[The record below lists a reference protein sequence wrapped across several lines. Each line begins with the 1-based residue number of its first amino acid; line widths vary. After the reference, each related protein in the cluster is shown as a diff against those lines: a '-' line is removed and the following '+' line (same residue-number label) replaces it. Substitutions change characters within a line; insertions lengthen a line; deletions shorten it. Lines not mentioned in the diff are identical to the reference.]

1 MPDQKNLILAIV
13 LSFLIIFG
21 FSYLNPPPEPPPQQ
35 ATTTQQTGTGTGTGE
50 PLVGVELPGEPVTA
64 SLTREESLEA
74 RERVQI
80 DTPKLHGSLSL
91 IGGRIDDLTLADYRE
106 TVDPES
112 DEIVLL
118 SPRNA
123 PDPYY
128 ADFGWAAASGIAVPG
143 PDTEWAADGDLL
155 TVGQPVTLTW
165 DNGAGVEFERVISVD
180 ADYMFTIT
188 QRVKNNSD
196 DPISISPYSRVQRF
210 DTPDTLGFY
219 ILHEGPYGVFEETLQ
234 EHDYDELSED
244 GEVREESTGGWL
256 GFTDKYWLVA
266 LIPDQSAP
274 FTGQF
279 AHRDSNGR
287 DRYLATMQ
295 RTDAE
300 TVFAGSAFEQTSHL
314 YAGAK
319 VVQTIERYGEEIGI
333 QRFDLTIDWGWF
345 HFLTRP
351 FFYALAYINGLVGN
365 FGVAILILTVAIK
378 LVLFPLA
385 NKSYRSMAKMKAL
398 APEMQKLKER
408 FGEDRQKLNQEM
420 MALYKREK
428 ANPASG
434 CLPILVQIPVFFALY
449 KVLFVT
455 IEMRHAPFF
464 GWIQDLSAR
473 DPTSMFNLFGLL
485 PFTPPEFLL
494 IGAWPLLM
502 GLTMWLQQKL
512 NPAPTDPIQQK
523 IFAFLPII
531 FTVMLAAF
539 PAGLVIYWAWNN
551 LLSIVQQYV
560 IMRSAGV
567 KIGGGV
573 VKPTPPSPSGGSPSG
588 NGSDGGAVDG
598 EVKALRNGDGS
609 DAPAPARAEGSED
622 GEAPETPPPP
632 PPQRRPNAK
641 RRGGK
646 GRSRSA
652 SRRRN

>member
-1 MPDQKNLILAIV
+1 MPDQKNLILAIA
-13 LSFLIIFG
+13 LSFLIIFA
-21 FSYLNPPPEPPPQQ
+21 FSYLYGPPEPPPQEQQ
-35 ATTTQQTGTGTGTGE
+35 ATQDAGSTTGTGDPLTGIDI
-50 PLVGVELPGEPVTA
+50 PGEPVA
-64 SLTREESLEA
+64 QALSRDEALESQTR
-74 RERVQI
+74 VTI
-80 DTPKLHGSLSL
+80 DTPRLHGSMSL
-91 IGGRIDDLTLADYRE
+91 VGGRIDDLTLADYRE

-123 PDPYY
+123 PKPYY
-128 ADFGWAAASGIAVPG
+128 ADFGWAGSGGVAVPG
-143 PDTEWAADGDLL
+143 PDTEWTADSDTL
-155 TVGQPVTLTW
+155 TVDQPVTLSW
-165 DNGAGVEFERVISVD
+165 DNGAGLRFERVMSVD

-188 QRVKNNSD
+188 QRVTNTGTSAV
-196 DPISISPYSRVQRF
+196 SLSPYSRVQRF

-219 ILHEGPYGVFEETLQ
+219 ILHEGPYGVFDETLQ
-234 EHDYDELSED
+234 EHDYDELVED
-244 GEVREESTGGWL
+244 GEVREESVGGWL

-266 LIPDQSAP
+266 LVPDQQARS
-274 FTGQF
+274 TGLF
-279 AHRDSNGR
+279 AHRDSGGR

-300 TVFAGSAFEQTSHL
+300 IVVPDGRFEQTSHL

-319 VVQTIERYGEEIGI
+319 VVQLIEGYGDTLGI

-365 FGVAILILTVAIK
+365 FGVAILILTVGIK

-385 NKSYRSMAKMKAL
+385 NKSYRSMSKMKAL
-398 APEMQKLKER
+398 QPEMQKLKER
-408 FGEDRQKLNQEM
+408 FGDDRQAMNKELME
-420 MALYKREK
+420 LYKREK
-428 ANPASG
+428 VNPASG

-473 DPTSMFNLFGLL
+473 DPTSMFNLFGLI
-485 PFTPPEFLL
+485 PWSPPEILL
-494 IGAWPLLM
+494 IGAWPLIM
-502 GLTMWLQQKL
+502 GFTMWLQMKL

-523 IFAFLPII
+523 IFAFLPIV

-551 LLSIVQQYV
+551 LLSIIQQYV

-573 VKPTPPSPSGGSPSG
+573 VKPPPPPQGGQAQSSG
-588 NGSDGGAVDG
+588 NGAEDGAVEA
-598 EVKALRNGDGS
+598 EVRSLHNGDAGG
-609 DAPAPARAEGSED
+609 DAGEPAKAETED
-622 GEAPETPPPP
+622 GEAAEAPPAPPPP
-632 PPQRRPNAK
+632 RRSAK

>member
-13 LSFLIIFG
+13 LSILIIAV
-21 FSYLNPPPEPPPQQ
+21 FSYLNPPPPPQQ
-35 ATTTQQTGTGTGTGE
+35 QQPGQEVSTGTATPSGE
-50 PLVGVELPGEPVTA
+50 PLAGIDVPGEPVVQA
-64 SLTREESLEA
+64 LSRDEALDTRP
-74 RERVQI
+74 RVTI
-80 DTPKLHGSLSL
+80 DTPRLHGSLSL
-91 IGGRIDDLTLADYRE
+91 VGGRIDDLTLADYRK
-106 TVDPES
+106 TVDPKS

-123 PDPYY
+123 PRPYY
-128 ADFGWAAASGIAVPG
+128 ADFGWAASGGVAVPG
-143 PDTEWAADGDLL
+143 PNTEWAADGNVL
-155 TVGQPVTLTW
+155 TVDQPITLRW
-165 DNGAGVEFERVISVD
+165 DNGAGLLFERVVSVD

-188 QRVKNNSD
+188 QRVTNSSGAA
-196 DPISISPYSRVQRF
+196 ISVSPYSRVQRF

-219 ILHEGPYGVFEETLQ
+219 ILHEGAYGVFDETLQ
-234 EHDYDELSED
+234 EYDYDELSDE
-244 GEVREESTGGWL
+244 GEVREESVGGWL

-266 LIPDQSAP
+266 LVPDQDAR
-274 FTGQF
+274 FTGLF

-295 RTDAE
+295 RTDAA
-300 TVFAGSAFEQTSHL
+300 TVIPDASFEQTSRL

-319 VVQTIERYGEEIGI
+319 VVQTIEGYWKTLDI

-351 FFYALAYINGLVGN
+351 LFYALAYINDIVGN
-365 FGVAILILTVAIK
+365 FGVAILILTVGIK

-385 NKSYRSMAKMKAL
+385 NKSYRSMSKMKAL
-398 APEMQKLKER
+398 QPEMQKLKER
-408 FGEDRQKLNQEM
+408 FGDDRQAMNKELME
-420 MALYKREK
+420 LYKREK
-428 ANPASG
+428 VNPASG

-464 GWIQDLSAR
+464 GWVRDLSAP
-473 DPTSMFNLFGLL
+473 DPTTIFNLFGLL
-485 PFTPPEFLL
+485 PFTPPEILF
-494 IGAWPLLM
+494 IGGWPLIM

-531 FTVMLAAF
+531 FTIMLARF

-551 LLSIVQQYV
+551 LLSILQQYL

-573 VKPTPPSPSGGSPSG
+573 VKP
-588 NGSDGGAVDG
+588 
-598 EVKALRNGDGS
+598 
-609 DAPAPARAEGSED
+609 
-622 GEAPETPPPP
+622 PPP
-632 PPQRRPNAK
+632 PPQGGTAKSSSNGAGDGAVEAEVRSLHSSDAGEPAKAEAAEDGDQAEAPPPPPRRRPSAK

-652 SRRRN
+652 SRRRH

>member
-1 MPDQKNLILAIV
+1 MPDQKNLVLAIV

-35 ATTTQQTGTGTGTGE
+35 ASTSQQAGTGAGTGE
-50 PLVGVELPGEPVTA
+50 PLVGVDLPGEPVA
-64 SLTREESLEA
+64 QAVTRDEALEGSA
-74 RERVQI
+74 RIRI
-80 DTPKLHGSLSL
+80 DTPRLHGSLSL
-91 IGGRIDDLTLADYRE
+91 VGGRIDDLTLADYRE

-123 PDPYY
+123 PKPYY
-128 ADFGWAAASGIAVPG
+128 ADFGWAASGGVAVPG
-143 PDTEWAADGDLL
+143 PDTEWSADGEIL
-155 TVGQPVTLTW
+155 TVDQPITLRW
-165 DNGAGVEFERVISVD
+165 NNGDGLVFERIVSVD

-188 QRVKNNSD
+188 QRVTNNGEGAVSV
-196 DPISISPYSRVQRF
+196 SPYSRVQRF
-210 DTPDTLGFY
+210 DTPETLGFY

-234 EHDYDELSED
+234 EHDYDELVDD
-244 GEVREESTGGWL
+244 GEVREESVGGWL

-266 LIPDQSAP
+266 LVPDQEAA
-274 FTGQF
+274 FTGLF
-279 AHRDSNGR
+279 AHRDSSGR

-300 TVFAGSAFEQTSHL
+300 TVIPGAGFEQTSHL

-319 VVQTIERYGEEIGI
+319 VVQTIEGYGDTLGI

-365 FGVAILILTVAIK
+365 FGVAILILTVGIK

-385 NKSYRSMAKMKAL
+385 NKSYRAMAKMKAL

-428 ANPASG
+428 ANPAAG

-473 DPTSMFNLFGLL
+473 DPTSIFNLFGLL
-485 PFTPPEFLL
+485 PFTPPEILL
-494 IGAWPLLM
+494 IGAWPLIM

-523 IFAFLPII
+523 IFTFLPII
-531 FTVMLAAF
+531 FTIMLAAF

-551 LLSIVQQYV
+551 ALSIVQQYV
-560 IMRSAGV
+560 IMRAAGV

-573 VKPTPPSPSGGSPSG
+573 VTPTPPTPPTNGKASAGESGDSAEDAEVRALS
-588 NGSDGGAVDG
+588 NGEA
-598 EVKALRNGDGS
+598 GDG
-609 DAPAPARAEGSED
+609 AEPAKAEANED
-622 GEAPETPPPP
+622 GEAPEVKSP
-632 PPQRRPNAK
+632 PPQRRSSAK
-641 RRGGK
+641 RRGAK
-646 GRSRSA
+646 GRRSA
-652 SRRRN
+652 SRRRS